1 MENRPAT
8 IAVSPS
14 MASPKFSATPWAKYS
29 PSPSHA
35 SPSAGILKR
44 KCDTPSSTEVGRI
57 VFFYL
62 FCFVCDGSGI
72 KLSLGLLFCQLD
84 YYNLVRN
91 TIFVL

>member
-8 IAVSPS
+8 MAVSPS

-57 VFFYL
+57 IFLNL
-62 FCFVCDGSGI
+62 F
-72 KLSLGLLFCQLD
+72 
-84 YYNLVRN
+84 
-91 TIFVL
+91 FVLCVMVRHGLVVLPIRLLQHGKKYYFLYF

>member
-57 VFFYL
+57 VFFI
-62 FCFVCDGSGI
+62 F
-72 KLSLGLLFCQLD
+72 
-84 YYNLVRN
+84 
-91 TIFVL
+91 FVLCVMGPA